1 MTPDELAAFADTLRD
16 LLEAEGTDRLQALLV
31 ETHPVDLARALRDLE
46 LPQQVTVFR
55 HLSRDQAG
63 AVLHEMDD
71 QTILALVQALD
82 EAELSGILDRM
93 PPDNAAEV
101 VSDLPEEQA
110 EKLLDLMKREE
121 SEEVQELLRHGEK
134 TAGRIMNPEFVAVH
148 EEMTVAQALEH
159 VRKAASAESI
169 FYLYVVDDHDH
180 LVGVLPIRRLITA
193 DPITPVHAI
202 SQRDVLSVTP
212 EMDQEEVA
220 RLVTKHNL
228 LAVPVVGRDNRLLG
242 TITVD
247 DVIDVIHAEHEEDV
261 AAMVGSGAE
270 ELERLPTGRRAI
282 LRLPWL
288 MVTIGIQL
296 LGGLIIAQ
304 FHRTLGQVILL
315 VSFMPLIQA
324 IAGNTGLQSAAI
336 VVRGLATGH
345 VNPRQWRHAIWQQ
358 LKTTLVLGLICGTV
372 VGFVGTFWQGHWV
385 FGLVVGLSMFISIN
399 LSAITGTGFPMISK
413 RLGFDPALTAGP
425 FETAFQDVVG
435 VSIYLGLATLLMRF
449 LL

>member
-1 MTPDELAAFADTLRD
+1 MGPDELATFVDTLRD
-16 LLEAEGTDRLQALLV
+16 LLEGEEPDRLKALLGEV
-31 ETHPVDLARALRDLE
+31 HPVDLAHALRDLE

-55 HLSRDQAG
+55 QLSREQAG

-71 QTILALVQALD
+71 QTLLALVQALG
-82 EAELSGILDRM
+82 EEELSDILERM
-93 PPDNAAEV
+93 PTDNAAEV
-101 VSDLPEEQA
+101 VSDLPEAQA
-110 EKLLDLMKREE
+110 EKLLDLMGREE
-121 SEEVQELLRHGEK
+121 SEEVQELLRYGEK
-134 TAGRIMNPEFVAVH
+134 TAGRIMNPEFVAIH
-148 EEMTVAQALEH
+148 EEMTAAQAIEH

-169 FYLYVVDDHDH
+169 FYLYVVDDHEH

-193 DPITPVHAI
+193 DPATPVHAI
-202 SQRDVLSVTP
+202 SQREVVSVTP

-247 DVIDVIHAEHEEDV
+247 DVIDVIHEEHEEDV
-261 AAMVGSGAE
+261 AAMVGSDAE
-270 ELERLPTGRRAI
+270 ELERLPPGRRAM

-296 LGGLIIAQ
+296 IGGLIIAQ
-304 FHRTLGQVILL
+304 FHQTLGQVILL
-315 VSFMPLIQA
+315 VSFMPVIQA

-336 VVRGLATGH
+336 VVRGLATGQ
-345 VNPRQWRHAIWQQ
+345 VTLRQWQRAIWLQ
-358 LKTTLVLGLICGTV
+358 LKTTLILGLLCGAVVAV
-372 VGFVGTFWQGHWV
+372 VGTLWQGHWV
-385 FGLVVGLSMFISIN
+385 FGLVVGLSMFVAIN

-449 LL
+449 ML